1 MFIDFVNLL
10 RVMTRWS
17 KSLDIPGWKRL
28 ACLHFP
34 WVLANVAVFLGHL
47 HKDQNLILKALHPML
62 IFAGSVSTLVGT
74 ILLIR
79 ERNGNAKEDRTLT
92 KDMLVAPASRTPG
105 ESGSDRNVLFD
116 RRYTFNCILLAALLS
131 YASLYLTPIFS

>member
-10 RVMTRWS
+10 LAMTRWS
-17 KSLDIPGWKRL
+17 KSLGISGWKRL

-34 WVLANVAVFLGHL
+34 WVLANIAVFLGHL
-47 HKDQNLILKALHPML
+47 HKDQNLMLKALHPML

-74 ILLIR
+74 MLLIR

-92 KDMLVAPASRTPG
+92 KDMLFASASRTPG
-105 ESGSDRNVLFD
+105 ESGSDTNTLFD
-116 RRYTFNCILLAALLS
+116 RRYSFNCILLAVLLS